1 MEVIILL
8 KTNLPVI
15 LLRGIILLPNN
26 EIRLEFDND
35 LSKNIIDVSEL
46 FHDNMLLV
54 VNSLNPLEETPSEED
69 IPEIGVVSK
78 ITHKIELPNGKT
90 RVIIKGINRARI
102 NELLNLNRASEV
114 LESIVTNIEEENI
127 DDSKEKILIRKLYR
141 ELETYVKKVPYISN
155 SILSLIVNVGD
166 IGKFT
171 DIVASHLPIDSTRL
185 ISYLYELDVEKR
197 SEMILEDIYKDE
209 EMFDVEKNIDLKVK
223 RNIDDNQKEYLLR
236 EKIKYIKEE
245 LGDTTLKE
253 DEVEEIRTKINEL
266 KAPEKIKNRLF
277 SELKRYESF
286 NQASPEVSIVRN
298 YIDTLLSLPWENYTE
313 DNKDLNEV
321 LKHLNNSHYGL
332 EKVKQR
338 IIEYLAVKNISE
350 NIKSPIICLVGPP
363 GVGKTSLA
371 SSIAKSINR
380 NFVKIS
386 VGGVNDE
393 AEIMGHRRTYLGAMP
408 GRIIQCMK
416 KAKSNNPL
424 FLIDEID
431 KMTKDIKGDP
441 ASALLEILDP
451 EQNKYFSDNFIE
463 EEYDLSKVMFIV
475 TANSLETIP
484 GPLRDRLEIIE
495 LSGYTE
501 FEKFDI
507 AKRHLIPKI
516 MKEHGLKADN
526 ITFSDN
532 AILEIIRYYTKE
544 AGVRELERKITQVI
558 RKIVTQNVIKNEDKK
573 TIVSNV
579 SKYLG
584 NREYH
589 FGLIGNDEVGVV
601 NGLAYTSFGGD
612 TIKIEVNYYP
622 GSGNLVLTGSLGD
635 VMKESAQIALSYIR
649 SNCNYFGISNDR
661 INKNDIHIHV
671 PEGAVPKDGPSAG
684 IALTTALISA
694 LSNRKVDKTIA
705 MTGEITLRGNILPI
719 GGLKEKSIGALRAGI
734 KTIYIPEDNKKD
746 LDEIPNEIKKDLE
759 YIFVSNYK
767 DLFKKLIKD
776 SNK

>member
-1 MEVIILL
+1 ML

-46 FHDNMLLV
+46 FHDNMILV
-54 VNSLNPLEETPSEED
+54 VNSLNPLEEKPTEED

-78 ITHKIELPNGKT
+78 ITHKIDLPNGKT
-90 RVIIKGINRARI
+90 RVIIKGMNRAKI

-114 LESIVTNIEEENI
+114 LESIVTNIENEKISENV
-127 DDSKEKILIRKLYR
+127 EKILVRKLYR
-141 ELETYVKKVPYISN
+141 ELETYIKKVPYISN
-155 SILSLIVNVGD
+155 SILSLLVNVSD

-171 DIVASHLPIDSTRL
+171 DIVAANLPIENSRL
-185 ISYLYELDVEKR
+185 IAYLNELNAEKR
-197 SEMILEDIYKDE
+197 AEMILEDIYKDE

-223 RNIDDNQKEYLLR
+223 KNIDDNQKEYLLR

-253 DEVEEIRTKINEL
+253 DEIEEIRTKISSL

-277 SELKRYESF
+277 NELKRYESF
-286 NQASPEVSIVRN
+286 NPASPEVSIVRN
-298 YIDTLLSLPWENYTE
+298 YLDTMLSLPWETYTD

-321 LKHLNNSHYGL
+321 LKQLNDSHYGL

-363 GVGKTSLA
+363 GVGKTTLA

-393 AEIMGHRRTYLGAMP
+393 SEIMGHRRTYLGAMP
-408 GRIIQCMK
+408 GRIIQSMK
-416 KAKSNNPL
+416 KAKSNNPV

-484 GPLRDRLEIIE
+484 APLRDRLEIIQ

-507 AKRHLIPKI
+507 AKRHLIPKLI
-516 MKEHGLKADN
+516 RDHGLKEDD
-526 ITFSDN
+526 IIFSDD
-532 AILEIIRYYTKE
+532 AILKTIRYYTKE
-544 AGVRELERKITQVI
+544 AGVRELERKLTQIV
-558 RKIVTQNVIKNEDKK
+558 RKIVTENVIKQQEKK
-573 TIVSNV
+573 TVVNEV

-584 NREYH
+584 NREFH
-589 FGLIGNDEVGVV
+589 FGVVGDDEVGVV
-601 NGLAYTSFGGD
+601 NGLAYTYAGGD

-622 GSGNLVLTGSLGD
+622 GNGNLVLTGSLGE
-635 VMKESAQIALSYIR
+635 VMKESAQIALSYVR
-649 SNCNYFGISNDR
+649 SNCNYFGISNDKL
-661 INKNDIHIHV
+661 NKNDIHIHV

-734 KTIYIPEDNKKD
+734 KTIYIPEDNRCD
-746 LDEIPNEIKKDLE
+746 LDEIPDEIKQDLK
-759 YIFVSNYK
+759 FVFVNNYK
-767 DLFKKLIKD
+767 DLFKKITKE
-776 SNK
+776 

>member
-1 MEVIILL
+1 LL

-35 LSKNIIDVSEL
+35 LSKNIIDVAEL
-46 FHDNMLLV
+46 FHDNMILV
-54 VNSLNPLEETPSEED
+54 VNSLNPLEETPNEED
-69 IPEIGVVSK
+69 IPDIGVVSK
-78 ITHKIELPNGKT
+78 IIHKIDLPNGKT
-90 RVIIKGINRARI
+90 RVIIRGINRAKI

-114 LESIVTNIEEENI
+114 LESIVTNIEDQKVDEK
-127 DDSKEKILIRKLYR
+127 SEKILVRKLYR
-141 ELETYVKKVPYISN
+141 ELEVYIKKVPYISN
-155 SILSLIVNVGD
+155 SILSLLVNVGD

-171 DIVASHLPIDSTRL
+171 DIVATSLPIENDRL
-185 ISYLYELDVEKR
+185 MMYLNELDVEKR
-197 SEMILEDIYKDE
+197 AEMILEDIYKDE
-209 EMFDVEKNIDLKVK
+209 EMFDVEKSIDLKVK
-223 RNIDDNQKEYLLR
+223 KNIDDNQKEYLLR

-253 DEVEEIRTKINEL
+253 DEIEDIRRKIVEL
-266 KAPEKIKNRLF
+266 KAPEKIKNRLNN
-277 SELKRYESF
+277 ELKRYESF
-286 NQASPEVSIVRN
+286 NPASPEISIVRN
-298 YIDTLLSLPWENYTE
+298 YLDTLLALPWENYTE
-313 DNKDLNEV
+313 DNKDLNDV
-321 LKHLNNSHYGL
+321 LRRLNESHYGL
-332 EKVKQR
+332 EKVKER

-363 GVGKTSLA
+363 GVGKTTLA
-371 SSIAKSINR
+371 KSIADSINR

-408 GRIIQCMK
+408 GRIIQNMK
-416 KAKSNNPL
+416 KAKSNNPV

-451 EQNKYFSDNFIE
+451 EQNKYFSDNFVE

-507 AKRHLIPKI
+507 AKRHLIPKL
-516 MKEHGLKADN
+516 LKDHALKNDD
-526 ITFSDN
+526 ITFADE
-532 AILEIIRYYTKE
+532 AILKIIRHYTKE
-544 AGVRELERKITQVI
+544 AGVRELERKLTQII
-558 RKIVTQNVIKNEDKK
+558 RKIVTQKVVNNEDQKV
-573 TIVSNV
+573 IVNRV
-579 SKYLG
+579 SQYLG
-584 NREYH
+584 NKEFH
-589 FGLIGNDEVGVV
+589 FGVVGNDEVGVV
-601 NGLAYTSFGGD
+601 NGLAYTYAGGD

-622 GSGNLVLTGSLGD
+622 GTGNLVLTGSLGE
-635 VMKESAQIALSYIR
+635 VMKESAQIALSYVR
-649 SNCNYFGISNDR
+649 SNCGLFGISHDK

-746 LDEIPNEIKKDLE
+746 LEEIPNEIKKDLK
-759 YIFVSNYK
+759 YVCVSNYK
-767 DLFKKLIKD
+767 DLFQKLTKE
-776 SNK
+776 